1 MLCRIKMFLFHCDVI
16 KLSTRKPRR
25 VRNKTT
31 KFRQKNILNDRI
43 IFNLGDK
50 LQDRGGSK
58 GANQDLAPHQTV
70 AVGAPTTQSSL
81 TLRIHDNL

>member
-1 MLCRIKMFLFHCDVI
+1 MLCRRKMFLFHCDVI

-58 GANQDLAPHQTV
+58 GANQDLAPPSNSGCRRSNNAKLFNTEN
-70 AVGAPTTQSSL
+70 T
-81 TLRIHDNL
+81 